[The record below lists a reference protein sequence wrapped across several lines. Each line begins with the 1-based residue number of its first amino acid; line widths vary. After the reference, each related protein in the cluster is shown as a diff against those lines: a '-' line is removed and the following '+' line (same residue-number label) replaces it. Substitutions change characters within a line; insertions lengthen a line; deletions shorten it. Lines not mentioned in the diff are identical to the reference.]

1 MTIRVPE
8 LQADAA
14 ATGGGAQPMRIGAN
28 IVLPDVLRDL
38 GHDPAPIFAAAG
50 VDLAAF
56 TDPEATL
63 PMRTVARLFKVAVD
77 MTGHHDIGLRIGAR
91 AGTDYLGLLLQRMAA
106 EPDLRS
112 MLAVMVKFTPINTR
126 AAAMRIDNDDSEVR
140 LEIAINDLFAEVAS
154 LYEEGMAVVIFQS
167 IRRLA
172 GGGWRPLAVE
182 FAHRPTAPPD
192 AYRQVFGLRPRFNRL
207 RSAIVLRA
215 SDLSTRLPG
224 TLGEDRQAI
233 DHAARA
239 AASRLGLNVED
250 QTRAIIRANLAR
262 PDLSLDV
269 VARVLGQSSR
279 TLNRRLQ
286 ARGVSFA
293 GLLRDT
299 RHATARHLLADAET
313 SLGEIATAL
322 GYADQSAFSR
332 AFRLW
337 SGMTPRAWRQAH
349 GS

>member
-1 MTIRVPE
+1 MTMHVPHPPV
-8 LQADAA
+8 DAT

-38 GHDPAPIFAAAG
+38 GHDPAPVFAAAG
-50 VDLAAF
+50 IDLAAY
-56 TDPEATL
+56 TDAEATL
-63 PMRTVARLFKVAVD
+63 PMQTMARLFKAALD
-77 MTGHHDIGLRIGAR
+77 MTGRHDIGLRVGAR
-91 AGTDYLGLLLQRMAA
+91 GGTDYLGLLLQRMAA

-112 MLAVMVKFTPINTR
+112 MLAVMMKFAPINTR
-126 AAAMRIDNDDSEVR
+126 AAAMRLDTDDSEVR

-154 LYEEGMAVVIFQS
+154 LYEEGMAVVIFLS
-167 IRRLA
+167 IKRLV
-172 GGGWRPLAVE
+172 GDGWRPQAVE

-207 RSAIVLRA
+207 RSAIVLRTA
-215 SDLSTRLPG
+215 DLSSRLSDTPG
-224 TLGEDRQAI
+224 EERQAI

-239 AASRLGLNVED
+239 AASRLGLNIED

-262 PDLSLDV
+262 ADLSLGV

-293 GLLRDT
+293 SLLRDT
-299 RHATARHLLADAET
+299 RYATARHLLVDAET

-322 GYADQSAFSR
+322 GYADQTAFSR

-337 SGMTPRAWRQAH
+337 SGTTPRAWRQAH